1 MPYRWRIDECSA
13 TRLAGWI
20 DDDGPVDAIDVAVNG
35 RHIATLS
42 PVEYRKDLQ
51 DAGIGDGR
59 RSFSLSMSRYLVE
72 PLNLVSISCGS
83 RILHTATVRRA
94 GSARTLSASA
104 PTFR

>member
-51 DAGIGDGR
+51 DGD
-59 RSFSLSMSRYLVE
+59 LSVCR
-72 PLNLVSISCGS
+72 C
-83 RILHTATVRRA
+83 RA
-94 GSARTLSASA
+94 IW
-104 PTFR
+104 